1 MAMFVNRI
9 QVFAAFFAII
19 LIVAS
24 GHGSSEDKEPTKPPS
39 KTCWRNSNTWPHA
52 RCFHSGICNHYC
64 QSVENALSGQCGAF
78 FKKCQCKFCDDDPL
92 FT

>member
-1 MAMFVNRI
+1 MAMFLNRI

-24 GHGSSEDKEPTKPPS
+24 GHGSSEDKEPKSPS

-64 QSVENALSGQCGAF
+64 QSVENALSGQCGLF
-78 FKKCQCKFCDDDPL
+78 FKKCQCKFCDDDPI